1 MTGCQWLALVA
12 MFWFPLSMW
21 VAIICGRVFKR
32 IDTDRD
38 RD

>member
-21 VAIICGRVFKR
+21 VAIICGRVFNR
-32 IDTDRD
+32 TEMDRD